1 MAGENPGSW
10 AARGETIL
18 LVEDEEGV
26 RESISR
32 ILRDNGYHV
41 LEARDAREGL
51 RVAQEHPGPIHLT
64 LADVVLP
71 RMSGPEM
78 VRHLT
83 RTRPETRVLYMSGYT
98 DSEIVKSGVLQPGI
112 HYLEKPFSPP
122 TLLRKIRQVLEQD

>member
-1 MAGENPGSW
+1 MAEEN
-10 AARGETIL
+10 AASLSGRGETIL

-32 ILRDNGYHV
+32 VLRDNGYNV

-51 RVAQEHPGPIHLT
+51 RIAEEHTGPIHLT

-78 VRHLT
+78 VRHLEKI
-83 RTRPETRVLYMSGYT
+83 RPESRVLYMSGYT

-122 TLLRKIRQVLEQD
+122 TLLRKIRHVLESD